1 METERRKEKLSAF
14 IQFQAFKGLKS
25 LKKITLD
32 HNRITTIEPF
42 AFKVGD
48 DSPPPPLGTHFRN
61 LFSLSRLSTILFR
74 TPLLSHFF
82 KNHNPGHNQVKT
94 IHH

>member
-1 METERRKEKLSAF
+1 MYIWRERRKEKLSAF

-48 DSPPPPLGTHFRN
+48 DSPPF
-61 LFSLSRLSTILFR
+61 LSRDTFPESVLSY
-74 TPLLSHFF
+74 
-82 KNHNPGHNQVKT
+82 
-94 IHH
+94 